1 MAKPPRANTWQWIRY
16 CSWWERQTATA
27 DGEIAMQQWYR
38 QRRASRHCG
47 HPKSSLGLAISLLHD
62 YLAIGGLPFSP
73 TAVASPLPRLCAR
86 DDFVIIVGVLHG
98 FYVVKQSYVEICFKR
113 APFLKISLK
122 KKLYQD
128 NWPADEFWETGN
140 QLSFPISLY
149 CYVWKW

>member
-1 MAKPPRANTWQWIRY
+1 
-16 CSWWERQTATA
+16 
-27 DGEIAMQQWYR
+27 MQQWYR

-98 FYVVKQSYVEICFKR
+98 FYVVKQSYVEICFKTTLFSKLVCKR
-113 APFLKISLK
+113 NPLKVI
-122 KKLYQD
+122 
-128 NWPADEFWETGN
+128 
-140 QLSFPISLY
+140 FPHPHP
-149 CYVWKW
+149 